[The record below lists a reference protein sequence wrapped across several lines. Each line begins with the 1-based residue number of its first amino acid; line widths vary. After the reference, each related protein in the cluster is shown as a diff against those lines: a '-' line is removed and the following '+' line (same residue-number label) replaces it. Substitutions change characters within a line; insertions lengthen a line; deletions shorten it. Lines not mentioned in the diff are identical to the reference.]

1 MKNSIYLLAIIT
13 LLFSACKND
22 KKQAEAGHEHS
33 KEMKMENEHN
43 MKNNAMVE
51 SNTQKSDLTAH
62 ILDSYIQL
70 KNGLIEDNKNE
81 AADAGKTMLT
91 AFSNFNMSSL
101 NDKQHMEYM
110 EIAESAK
117 EHAEHIVKSDIGHQR
132 EHFESLTTDMNDLIT
147 LLGTNKTLYQDFC
160 PMYNNNKG
168 GLWLS
173 ETKEIKNPY
182 YGHKMLKCGKMQKQI
197 N

>member
-1 MKNSIYLLAIIT
+1 MKNTIYLLAIIT
-13 LLFSACKND
+13 LLFTACKND
-22 KKQAEAGHEHS
+22 KKQVEVGHEHS
-33 KEMKMENEHN
+33 KEMKKENEHTMN
-43 MKNNAMVE
+43 DDSMKE
-51 SNTQKSDLTAH
+51 SKIQKSDLTAH

-70 KNGLIEDNKNE
+70 KNSLVEDSKNE
-81 AADAGKTMLT
+81 AADAGKNMLM
-91 AFSNFNMSSL
+91 AFSNFNMSNL

-132 EHFESLTTDMNDLIT
+132 EHFESLTTDMNDLIA

-173 ETKEIKNPY
+173 EIKEIKNPY
-182 YGHKMLKCGKMQKQI
+182 FGHKMLTCGKMQKQI